1 MVKLFKEIELTEFEI
16 YKLIKDLTRLKN
28 DIQRKYII
36 SKSHYD
42 EMVRKPHTLKDFAIH
57 KNKYGD
63 HRILKFEIDSC
74 EHRIK
79 YFKDKLTHE
88 KARKTE

>member
-1 MVKLFKEIELTEFEI
+1 MTKLFKEKELTEFEI

-28 DIQRKYII
+28 DMQKKYII

-42 EMVRKPHTLKDFAIH
+42 EMVCKPHTLKDFTIH

-63 HRILKFEIDSC
+63 YRILKFEIDSC
-74 EHRIK
+74 NHRIEWL
-79 YFKDKLTHE
+79 KDKLTHE